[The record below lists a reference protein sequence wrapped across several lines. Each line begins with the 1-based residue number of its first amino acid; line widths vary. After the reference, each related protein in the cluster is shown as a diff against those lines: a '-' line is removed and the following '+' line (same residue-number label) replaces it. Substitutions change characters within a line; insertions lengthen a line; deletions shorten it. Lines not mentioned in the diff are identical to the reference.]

1 MPPKI
6 PALPPTDPIPEND
19 RGGRV
24 AILTVGFPPVGGGA
38 TLRMAKLA
46 KFLAEQ
52 GWQVTV
58 VRSEEDHPPITD
70 TTLEAFPDSVTI
82 RSISGPFRFIGRPAK
97 RLAHTT
103 AAARH
108 GIRRGLAEAAKAV
121 VRSVLIP
128 DRYLGWAWKVSRLSR
143 EELGR
148 PDVILSS
155 GPPHSVH
162 LASALIGKSLQIP
175 FVIDLRDDWART
187 YTARRP
193 APWRRPIETRLE
205 RWAIRRAA
213 KVVHVSGASA
223 SLLAQR
229 YPRLHDRFVG
239 IPNGFDPD
247 DLVGVPSRSA
257 RTAGPIRFLYAGS
270 LQGTQTLGMFPEVFG
285 RKARLDTPALRL
297 RFVGPIEPVFV
308 TQLQRSLDPEHLEIA
323 APVSHREALMEM
335 ASADVLLVFT
345 GGGGAGANTITGK
358 LFEYL
363 ALRRPILLVGPDGPA
378 ARLVRESGA
387 GVSAAPDDDAALD
400 GAIDRASHMASD
412 ETFTGASDS
421 TLRRFDRRR
430 LTRQWAAVLRTAA
443 GHVEQDF
450 IDIDPVG
457 PLTEGL

>member
-6 PALPPTDPIPEND
+6 PALPPSDPIQENE

-52 GWQVTV
+52 GWAVTV
-58 VRSEEDHPPITD
+58 IRSDEDHPPITD
-70 TTLEAFPDSVTI
+70 TTLEEFPDSVTV

-103 AAARH
+103 TATNHA
-108 GIRRGLAEAAKAV
+108 IRRSLAEAAKAV

-162 LASALIGKSLQIP
+162 LASALIGKRLETP
-175 FVIDLRDDWART
+175 FVMDLRDDWART
-187 YTARRP
+187 YTGRTP

-205 RWAIRRAA
+205 RWAVRRAA
-213 KVVHVSGASA
+213 RVVHVSGASA

-247 DLVGVPSRSA
+247 DLVGLPPRSA

-270 LQGTQTLGMFPEVFG
+270 LQGTQTLGLFPEVFG
-285 RKARLDTPALRL
+285 RKARLDRPALRL
-297 RFVGPIEPVFV
+297 RFVGPMEPVFAS
-308 TQLQRSLDPEHLEIA
+308 QLQRSVDHDHLEIA
-323 APVSHREALMEM
+323 PPVSHGEALMEM

-387 GVSAAPDDDAALD
+387 GVSATGDDETAL
-400 GAIDRASHMASD
+400 GEAIDRASRMASD

-421 TLRRFDRRR
+421 TLLRFDRRR
-430 LTRQWAAVLRTAA
+430 LTRQWAGVLRAAA
-443 GHVEQDF
+443 GHVEHDL
-450 IDIDPVG
+450 IDIDPNG
-457 PLTEGL
+457 PLPEGL